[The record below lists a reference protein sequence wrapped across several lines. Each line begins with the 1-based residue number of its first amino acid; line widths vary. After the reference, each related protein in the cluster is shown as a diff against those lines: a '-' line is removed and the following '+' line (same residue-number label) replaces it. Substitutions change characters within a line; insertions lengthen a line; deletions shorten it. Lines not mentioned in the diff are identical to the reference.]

1 MTNEQIVTAVT
12 NIETAISQ
20 IEQLIKIVQDGL
32 STSKI
37 SLARLKQTVA
47 ASGIDTQLKTV
58 LVGQR
63 KADAV
68 AILTQFTV
76 TGNQALGMAPNMAS
90 AMTALIEALE
100 GEE

>member
-1 MTNEQIVTAVT
+1 MTNEQIVSAAT

-47 ASGIDTQLKTV
+47 ASGIDPQLKAV

-76 TGNQALGMAPNMAS
+76 TGNQALGMAPNMAQ
-90 AMTALIEALE
+90 AMTALITALE
-100 GEE
+100 GQV